1 MIRISRGVI
10 PPLPGMIGP
19 VNSRRMDELRLL
31 LGTFQD
37 AMVVDNVGE
46 SASARARME
55 AFMELFSEL
64 VAIVNDDR
72 MRQDAGPVLSEIQ
85 SVVQM
90 VALEVLEIRG
100 TRAMRSV
107 LRLETA

>member
-1 MIRISRGVI
+1 MN
-10 PPLPGMIGP
+10 GP
-19 VNSRRMDELRLL
+19 VNSRRIDELRLL
-31 LGTFQD
+31 LDTFQD
-37 AMVVDNVGE
+37 AIVVDDVGE
-46 SASARARME
+46 SASTRARME
-55 AFMELFSEL
+55 SFVELFREL
-64 VAIVNDDR
+64 VEIVNDDR
-72 MRQDAGPVLSEIQ
+72 MRQDAGPIISEIQ